1 MHGDY
6 YVIMGILVGI
16 PVLIIILGAI
26 FWPKTC
32 EEVLQANELLFSGR
46 MQRRHKRKS
55 LIYFMA
61 YCSEQLNHVIF
72 RKKRQKEAEARQ
84 QKIESNKNAKS
95 WKCLTCGKVNLGVQ
109 EMCACGQKRDDATND
124 RDFS

>member
-1 MHGDY
+1 
-6 YVIMGILVGI
+6 MGIFVGI
-16 PVLIIILGAI
+16 PVILIILGAV

-32 EEVLQANELLFSGR
+32 EETLQAYDLLPGVVK
-46 MQRRHKRKS
+46 QKHKRKS

-61 YCSEQLNHVIF
+61 YCSVQLNHVIF
-72 RKKRQKEAEARQ
+72 RKKWQREKEARQ
-84 QKIESNKNAKS
+84 QKIESNRNAKS

-109 EMCACGQKRDDATND
+109 EMCACGQRRDDETND